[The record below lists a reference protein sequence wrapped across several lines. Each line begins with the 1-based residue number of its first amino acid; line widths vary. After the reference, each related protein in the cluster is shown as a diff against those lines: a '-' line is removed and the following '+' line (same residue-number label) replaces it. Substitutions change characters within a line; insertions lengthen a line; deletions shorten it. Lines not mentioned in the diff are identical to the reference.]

1 MRAPLGLKLLIS
13 TRLGASYYNKYE
25 LNLQNNDELELSQKR
40 LKQRMHKL
48 QRYEFFDIKEM
59 IINKFSWSI

>member
-13 TRLGASYYNKYE
+13 TWLGVSYYNKYE

-40 LKQRMHKL
+40 FKERMHKL

-59 IINKFSWSI
+59 IINKFP

>member
-1 MRAPLGLKLLIS
+1 MRGPLGLELLIF

-25 LNLQNNDELELSQKR
+25 LNLQNDDELELSQKR